1 MGSDN
6 LNPNSK
12 WLVQT
17 QWAFR
22 HGQCHPLKGGTAICF
37 LSPEWKPSQ
46 KSLVRGKV
54 RTCWYQRMPVA
65 SRKSM
70 YLCWD

>member
-12 WLVQT
+12 RLVPT
-17 QWAFR
+17 QRDFR

-37 LSPEWKPSQ
+37 LGSEWKPSQ
-46 KSLVRGKV
+46 ESPVRG
-54 RTCWYQRMPVA
+54 T
-65 SRKSM
+65 
-70 YLCWD
+70 L